1 MKWGI
6 KFSISCHQIT
16 MRKVLMDCARRL
28 SLYLTLSTDKASTRT
43 QIKERYTGFDFKYEF
58 GTNAL

>member
-1 MKWGI
+1 MPPDNNAESPYGL
-6 KFSISCHQIT
+6 CP
-16 MRKVLMDCARRL
+16 KVEFV
-28 SLYLTLSTDKASTRT
+28 LTLSTDKASTRT